1 LPCVA
6 PESFQSRAF
15 AVGQDED
22 PLALMGRANF
32 SRAEYSPR
40 RRVTKLAQML
50 DDLSESEADMSL
62 NVLEEAEAGLA
73 KSNSVCD
80 EGPEVPGI
88 VCPSALA
95 GGAERLAGVT
105 PREDIHAA
113 VKLSEWERF
122 KITPYRGRIKVP
134 AFHPRR
140 QEAAG
145 ILFDLR
151 VSDCSQAWQHSSEPQ
166 VDTAIAGAKR
176 DVSELGSIH
185 VIWVKSGQIKL
196 SRIKSSR
203 VKSKRTDCA
212 EISRPN
218 DRPVK
223 WV

>member
-1 LPCVA
+1 MPQV
-6 PESFQSRAF
+6 SFQSRAA

-22 PLALMGRANF
+22 ALALVRSADF

-40 RRVTKLAQML
+40 RCVTKAFQV
-50 DDLSESEADMSL
+50 SEDIPQPKGDMSL
-62 NVLEEAEAGLA
+62 DVLEEADAGLA

-80 EGPEVPGI
+80 VGPEMPRI

-113 VKLSEWERF
+113 VKVAEWEGF
-122 KITPYRGRIKVP
+122 KITPNRGRIKVP

-151 VSDCSQAWQHSSEPQ
+151 VSDCSQVWQHSSEPQ
-166 VDTAIAGAKR
+166 INTAVAGAKR
-176 DVSELGSIH
+176 DVSELGRIH
-185 VIWVKSGQIKL
+185 VIRVKSGQIKL
-196 SRIKSSR
+196 SRIKLSR

-212 EISRPN
+212 GISRTN

>member
-1 LPCVA
+1 MPQV
-6 PESFQSRAF
+6 SFQSRAA

-22 PLALMGRANF
+22 ALALVRSANL

-40 RRVTKLAQML
+40 RCVTKAPQV
-50 DDLSESEADMSL
+50 SEDIPQPKADMSL
-62 NVLEEAEAGLA
+62 DVFEEADAGLA

-80 EGPEVPGI
+80 VGPEMPGI

-95 GGAERLAGVT
+95 GGAERLARVT

-113 VKLSEWERF
+113 VKVAEWEGF

-166 VDTAIAGAKR
+166 VDTAVAGAKR
-176 DVSELGSIH
+176 DVSELGRIH
-185 VIWVKSGQIKL
+185 VIRVKSGRVKL

-212 EISRPN
+212 GISRPN
-218 DRPVK
+218 DRPMKSV
-223 WV
+223 

>member
-1 LPCVA
+1 
-6 PESFQSRAF
+6 
-15 AVGQDED
+15 
-22 PLALMGRANF
+22 
-32 SRAEYSPR
+32 
-40 RRVTKLAQML
+40 
-50 DDLSESEADMSL
+50 MSL
-62 NVLEEAEAGLA
+62 NVLEEADAGLA

-80 EGPEVPGI
+80 VGPEMPGI

-95 GGAERLAGVT
+95 GGAERLARVT

-113 VKLSEWERF
+113 VKVAEWEGF

-166 VDTAIAGAKR
+166 IDTAVSSAKR

-185 VIWVKSGQIKL
+185 VIWVKSGRVKL
-196 SRIKSSR
+196 GRIKSSR
-203 VKSKRTDCA
+203 VKSKRINCA
-212 EISRPN
+212 GNKPAY
-218 DRPVK
+218 
-223 WV
+223 

>member
-1 LPCVA
+1 
-6 PESFQSRAF
+6 
-15 AVGQDED
+15 
-22 PLALMGRANF
+22 
-32 SRAEYSPR
+32 
-40 RRVTKLAQML
+40 
-50 DDLSESEADMSL
+50 MSL

-113 VKLSEWERF
+113 VKVAEWECF
-122 KITPYRGRIKVP
+122 KITPNRGRIKVP

-151 VSDCSQAWQHSSEPQ
+151 VSDCSQAWQDSSEPQ
-166 VDTAIAGAKR
+166 VDTAVSGAKR
-176 DVSELGSIH
+176 DVSELGRIH
-185 VIWVKSGQIKL
+185 VIRVKSGQVKL
-196 SRIKSSR
+196 GRIKSSR
-203 VKSKRTDCA
+203 VKHKRTDCA
-212 EISRPN
+212 GISPSN

-223 WV
+223 SVYTGDPGRHGSGPPQGRENPANGQETGKKKAPAVNRGPCCGD

>member
-1 LPCVA
+1 MPGV
-6 PESFQSRAF
+6 SFQSRAA

-22 PLALMGRANF
+22 ALALVRCANF

-40 RRVTKLAQML
+40 RCVTKAPQV
-50 DDLSESEADMSL
+50 SEDIPQSEADVSFD
-62 NVLEEAEAGLA
+62 VLEEADAGLA

-80 EGPEVPGI
+80 VGPEMPGI
-88 VCPSALA
+88 VCPSALSS
-95 GGAERLAGVT
+95 GTERLAGVT

-113 VKLSEWERF
+113 VKVAEWEGF

-151 VSDCSQAWQHSSEPQ
+151 VSDCSQAWQDSSEPQ
-166 VDTAIAGAKR
+166 VDTAVAGAKR
-176 DVSELGSIH
+176 DVSELGRIH
-185 VIWVKSGQIKL
+185 VIRVKSGQIKL

-212 EISRPN
+212 GISPSN

-223 WV
+223 

>member
-1 LPCVA
+1 MPGV
-6 PESFQSRAF
+6 SFQSRAA

-22 PLALMGRANF
+22 ALPLVRSANF
-32 SRAEYSPR
+32 RRAEYSPR
-40 RRVTKLAQML
+40 RCVTKAFQV
-50 DDLSESEADMSL
+50 SEDIPQPKADMSL
-62 NVLEEAEAGLA
+62 DVLEEADAGLA
-73 KSNSVCD
+73 NANSVCD
-80 EGPEVPGI
+80 KGPEVPGI
-88 VCPSALA
+88 VCPSALT
-95 GGAERLAGVT
+95 GGTERLAGVT

-122 KITPYRGRIKVP
+122 KITPNRGRIKVP

-151 VSDCSQAWQHSSEPQ
+151 VSHRSQVWQHSSEPQ
-166 VDTAIAGAKR
+166 VDTAVAGAKR
-176 DVSELGSIH
+176 DVSELGRIH

-223 WV
+223 LV